1 MIGGSLPPL
10 NMNQF
15 EKNLTEYQRNLTES
29 LKTARGKEYMRFYRL
44 VFENLSEDIRIDA
57 TAIVENH
64 HKFTAVNIA
73 EIAIKY
79 NLGFKPC
86 CEFLET
92 LKILP
97 QGTYDRLKFQTGF
110 KVGNIFAVAKKK
122 ISQQEKINAISTNS
136 NNNRQ
141 RRKHHR
147 ARD

>member
-1 MIGGSLPPL
+1 MIGGSLPPF

-15 EKNLTEYQRNLTES
+15 KQNLTEHQITLTES
-29 LKTARGKEYMRFYRL
+29 LKTTRGKEYMRFYRL
-44 VFENLSEDIRIDA
+44 VFESLSGQIKTDA
-57 TAIVENH
+57 TAILENY

-86 CEFLET
+86 CEFLEK

-97 QGTYDRLKFQTGF
+97 QGTYDRLRFQKDF
-110 KVGNIFAVAKKK
+110 KVGNIFATARKR
-122 ISQQEKINAISTNS
+122 ISEQEKINAISTNS

-141 RRKHHR
+141 RRYYHR